1 MTHSRARARDRR
13 RANAVSWTSNLRER
27 LEHGLV
33 FGVDPWSQIDYGRFG
48 PSMKRAKF
56 WLLAVGSVALGCGGS
71 GVGAESDWPVE
82 SKRWYDRALAS
93 YQSLDSEDARTAV
106 NKALQAEPHR
116 LESQSLA
123 ARIALAQ
130 LDYDATLEYST
141 GLTDSDAHALRAR
154 AFWYSGR
161 IAEAGTELE
170 ALLAD
175 PDVKD
180 SWAKEVLKLVRQG
193 AGRQPFT
200 LRGSLLAV
208 TEMPRL
214 PNSTA
219 MLVPI
224 ELNGQPVL
232 ALLSTSAA
240 EVSIDSAGREPSW
253 VSVVFDGRVE
263 VKDVPALPADLSGIS
278 REVGAPVKVL
288 LGTNIL
294 RHLNATFDYLG
305 RQFVVRNY
313 EPPPPPVATRV
324 PLAYIRGGGMVL
336 RSTIGTEAA
345 APEFNLF
352 LDSASTFAIAL
363 DDQAWKR
370 TNVDPANLLPVPGAD
385 SGVRQTRL
393 SQVKLGAFGVPSVPA
408 VSGVGFGDLEQTL
421 GIELDGLLGS
431 GLLSNFRVTLAEG
444 GRTLWF
450 EDLPTIDLA
459 PAAEGAPPEAA
470 PGAAPELLPP
480 G

>member
-1 MTHSRARARDRR
+1 MTK
-13 RANAVSWTSNLRER
+13 
-27 LEHGLV
+27 
-33 FGVDPWSQIDYGRFG
+33 F
-48 PSMKRAKF
+48 AKL
-56 WLLAVGSVALGCGGS
+56 WLLAAGAAAVGCGGS
-71 GVGAESDWPVE
+71 VATESDWPVE

-93 YQSLDSEDARTAV
+93 YRALDPEDARTSV
-106 NKALQAEPHR
+106 NKALQVEPHR
-116 LESQSLA
+116 AELQGLA

-130 LDYDATLEYST
+130 LDYDAALEYST
-141 GLTDSDAHALRAR
+141 GLTDTDAHSTRAR

-161 IAEAGTELE
+161 ITEAGTELE
-170 ALLAD
+170 ALLSD
-175 PDVKD
+175 PSVKD
-180 SWAKEVLKLVRQG
+180 PWAEEVLKLVRQG
-193 AGRQPFT
+193 VGRQPFT
-200 LRGSLLAV
+200 MRGSLLAV

-232 ALLSTSAA
+232 AMLSTSSA
-240 EVSIDSAGREPSW
+240 EVIIDSAGGRESSW
-253 VSVVFDGRVE
+253 VSVVFDQRVE
-263 VKDVPALPADLSGIS
+263 VKDVPALSKDLSGIS
-278 REVGAPVKVL
+278 REVNAPVKVL

-336 RSTIGTEAA
+336 RSTIGTAAEAPA
-345 APEFNLF
+345 FNLF
-352 LDSASTFAIAL
+352 LDSASTFSIAL

-370 TNVDPANLLPVPGAD
+370 TNIDPGNLLPVQGSD
-385 SGVRQTRL
+385 SGLRQARL

-408 VSGVGFGDLEQTL
+408 VSGVGFAELEQTL
-421 GIELDGLLGS
+421 GIDLDGLLGS
-431 GLLSNFRVTLAEG
+431 GLLSSFRVTLAEG

-450 EDLPTIDLA
+450 EDLPNIDV
-459 PAAEGAPPEAA
+459 GATE
-470 PGAAPELLPP
+470 GAAPAETPAAAPETAPEGLPP

>member
-1 MTHSRARARDRR
+1 MMRS
-13 RANAVSWTSNLRER
+13 
-27 LEHGLV
+27 
-33 FGVDPWSQIDYGRFG
+33 
-48 PSMKRAKF
+48 KF
-56 WLLAVGSVALGCGGS
+56 WLLAVGGLAWGCGGG
-71 GVGAESDWPVE
+71 GVAGESEWPVE

-93 YQSLDSEDARTAV
+93 YQSLDGEDARTAV
-106 NKALQAEPHR
+106 NKALQVEPQR
-116 LESQSLA
+116 LELQGLA
-123 ARIALAQ
+123 TRIALSQ
-130 LDYDATLEYST
+130 LDYDGALQYSS
-141 GLTDSDAHALRAR
+141 GLTNSEAHSLRAR

-161 IAEAGTELE
+161 ISEAGTELE
-170 ALLAD
+170 ALLSD

-180 SWAKEVLKLVRQG
+180 AWAEEVLKLVRQG

-200 LRGSLLAV
+200 MRGSLLAV

-232 ALLSTSAA
+232 AMLSTSSG
-240 EVSIDSAGREPSW
+240 EVVIDSAGGRESSW
-253 VSVVFDGRVE
+253 VSIVFDGRVE
-263 VKDVPALPADLSGIS
+263 VKDVPALAKDLSGIS
-278 REVGAPVKVL
+278 REVNAPVKVL

-324 PLAYIRGGGMVL
+324 PLAYIRGGEMVL
-336 RSTIGTEAA
+336 RSTIGTDAE

-352 LDSASTFAIAL
+352 LDSASTFSIAL
-363 DDQAWKR
+363 DDEAWKR
-370 TNVDPANLLPVPGAD
+370 TKVDLNSLLPVPGAD
-385 SGVRQTRL
+385 NGMRQTRL

-408 VSGVGFGDLEQTL
+408 VSGVALADLEQSL

-450 EDLPTIDLA
+450 EDLPTVDVEPA
-459 PAAEGAPPEAA
+459 PETPAEQPVEA
-470 PGAAPELLPP
+470 PGGPELLPP

>member
-1 MTHSRARARDRR
+1 MMRS
-13 RANAVSWTSNLRER
+13 
-27 LEHGLV
+27 
-33 FGVDPWSQIDYGRFG
+33 
-48 PSMKRAKF
+48 KF
-56 WLLAVGSVALGCGGS
+56 WLLAVGGLAWGCGGG
-71 GVGAESDWPVE
+71 GVAGESEWPVE

-93 YQSLDSEDARTAV
+93 YQSLDGEDARTAV
-106 NKALQAEPHR
+106 NKALQVEPQR
-116 LESQSLA
+116 LELQGLA
-123 ARIALAQ
+123 TRIALSQ
-130 LDYDATLEYST
+130 LDYDGALQYSS
-141 GLTDSDAHALRAR
+141 GLTNSEAHSLRAR

-161 IAEAGTELE
+161 ISEAGTELE
-170 ALLAD
+170 ALLSD

-180 SWAKEVLKLVRQG
+180 AWAEEVLKLVRQG

-200 LRGSLLAV
+200 MRGSLLAV

-232 ALLSTSAA
+232 AMLSTSSG
-240 EVSIDSAGREPSW
+240 EVVIDSAGGRESSW
-253 VSVVFDGRVE
+253 VSIVFDGRVE
-263 VKDVPALPADLSGIS
+263 VKDVPALAKDLSGIS
-278 REVGAPVKVL
+278 REVNAPVKVL

-324 PLAYIRGGGMVL
+324 PLAYIRGGEMVL
-336 RSTIGTEAA
+336 RSTIGTDAE

-363 DDQAWKR
+363 DDDAWKR
-370 TNVDPANLLPVPGAD
+370 TKVDLNSLLPVPGAD
-385 SGVRQTRL
+385 NGMRQTRL
-393 SQVKLGAFGVPSVPA
+393 NQVKLGAFGVPSVPA
-408 VSGVGFGDLEQTL
+408 VSGVALADLEQSL

-450 EDLPTIDLA
+450 EDLPTIDVEPAPEA
-459 PAAEGAPPEAA
+459 PAEQPVA
-470 PGAAPELLPP
+470 PGGPELLPP

>member
-1 MTHSRARARDRR
+1 
-13 RANAVSWTSNLRER
+13 
-27 LEHGLV
+27 
-33 FGVDPWSQIDYGRFG
+33 
-48 PSMKRAKF
+48 MKHAKL
-56 WLLAVGSVALGCGGS
+56 WWLAVGSVLVACGGS
-71 GVGAESDWPVE
+71 GGAPESDWPVE
-82 SKRWYDRALAS
+82 SKRWYERALAS
-93 YQSLDSEDARTAV
+93 YEALDPEDARSAI
-106 NKALQAEPHR
+106 NKALQLEPHR
-116 LESQSLA
+116 AELQGLA

-130 LDYDATLEYST
+130 LDYDGALEYST
-141 GLTDSDAHALRAR
+141 GLTDSEAHSTRAR

-170 ALLAD
+170 ALLSD
-175 PDVKD
+175 PAVKD
-180 SWAKEVLKLVRQG
+180 PWAEEVLKLVRQG

-200 LRGSLLAV
+200 KRGSLLAV

-214 PNSTA
+214 PDSTA

-232 ALLSTSAA
+232 ALLSTSSA
-240 EVSIDSAGREPSW
+240 EVIVDSAGGRESSW

-263 VKDVPALPADLSGIS
+263 VKDVPALAKDLSGIS
-278 REVGAPVKVL
+278 REVNAPVKVL

-336 RSTIGTEAA
+336 RSTIGTEAG
-345 APEFNLF
+345 APSFNLF

-363 DDQAWKR
+363 DDEAWKR
-370 TNVDPANLLPVPGAD
+370 TKVEPANLLPVAGGQ
-385 SGVRQTRL
+385 SGMRQARL

-408 VSGVGFGDLEQTL
+408 VSGIGFGELEQTL
-421 GIELDGLLGS
+421 GIDLDGLLGS

-450 EDLPTIDLA
+450 EDLPSIELGSA
-459 PAAEGAPPEAA
+459 PEPEAPA
-470 PGAAPELLPP
+470 PGAGPELLPP